1 MLHSRLRFHQVDDQ
15 GPQQLCPHLLRRI
28 PTYGPLQVCKTLHII
43 ELFAFHALVR
53 FRTHRKKRKSE
64 IRRKKLEGGHVARL
78 MHDERGLFQ
87 PELDGRTIGVGIEDI
102 AETRRSHI
110 HFRRHCRT
118 PPGYFFTAVCTASIT
133 CSSVGIVIISPF
145 ILFVCRP
152 ILEGMELVHLLLTL
166 RGPVWRIRILIHGDP
181 RIRWRAYRVAEYPTP
196 DAVVRRCAEGLVSG
210 HENDKHDEPHGNGEE
225 KVIQHGSPLRVRWE
239 CWGRL

>member
-78 MHDERGLFQ
+78 MHDERSLFQ
-87 PELDGRTIGVGIEDI
+87 PELDGRAVGVGIEDI
-102 AETRRSHI
+102 AKTRRSHI
-110 HFRRHCRT
+110 HFRRHCPDAAGILLHRRLYGFDNVFKCGDCHHFT
-118 PPGYFFTAVCTASIT
+118 VHPVCVPPYSGGHGT
-133 CSSVGIVIISPF
+133 CSPAHHPA
-145 ILFVCRP
+145 RP
-152 ILEGMELVHLLLTL
+152 RLARPHPVRRHHQLEVLPRRGLPHARS
-166 RGPVWRIRILIHGDP
+166 RGPAVRGGASHGQA
-181 RIRWRAYRVAEYPTP
+181 R
-196 DAVVRRCAEGLVSG
+196 
-210 HENDKHDEPHGNGEE
+210 K
-225 KVIQHGSPLRVRWE
+225 
-239 CWGRL
+239 

>member
-110 HFRRHCRT
+110 HFRRHCP

-166 RGPVWRIRILIHGDP
+166 RGPVWRVRILSGGTIS
-181 RIRWRAYRVAEYPTP
+181 WKCYRAEDYPTP
-196 DAVVRRCAEGLVSG
+196 EAVARRCAEGLVSG